1 MEKSCEKDI
10 DKMAGCF
17 GKIMEE
23 IFAWKQDVWEDTL
36 RRMGFFL
43 GKFIYLLDAYDDVEE
58 DIKIKITILFQ
69 NNI

>member
-1 MEKSCEKDI
+1 
-10 DKMAGCF
+10 
-17 GKIMEE
+17 MEE

-58 DIKIKITILFQ
+58 DIKNKNYNLYLEKS

>member
-1 MEKSCEKDI
+1 MET
-10 DKMAGCF
+10 GC
-17 GKIMEE
+17 
-23 IFAWKQDVWEDTL
+23 
-36 RRMGFFL
+36 MGRYSAQNGIFL

>member
-1 MEKSCEKDI
+1 MTKWR
-10 DKMAGCF
+10 AVY

-58 DIKIKITILFQ
+58 DIKIKLQSFFRTIY
-69 NNI
+69 NRRVR